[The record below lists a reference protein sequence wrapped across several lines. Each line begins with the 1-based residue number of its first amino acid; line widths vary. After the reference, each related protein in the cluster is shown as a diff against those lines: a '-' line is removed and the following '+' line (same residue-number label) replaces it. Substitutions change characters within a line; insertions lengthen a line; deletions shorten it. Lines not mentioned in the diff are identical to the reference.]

1 MRQQHHPIVA
11 SDIGVIPFMLA
22 TVISLLPPLR
32 AVPASPRPA
41 ASRHGASGMLTGLE
55 PTSWQAWS
63 LQDVGLFDGA
73 AFALAAS
80 AVYATSRQEDD
91 SVANHEDSKLRDEAA
106 ARVREA
112 ERAVEQSVLASPCNG
127 PNPELL
133 AELEAADQ
141 AAQRLSRS
149 AAPTSDP
156 FELPSAFEMPTWRQP
171 KSTQRRGQ
179 APRMMAAPPEALG
192 EIVIGDIAST
202 DDERLWVPQTECLS
216 FRPLTLCVSQGYYVN
231 LLRFVGGGTLGCHR
245 HSSPVHA
252 HTIKGTWGYK
262 EHAWTAGPGTYVFEP
277 PGETHTLV
285 VGEDEMIALFHVT
298 GALLYCDPKS
308 PETIIGFD
316 DVFTKLEKA
325 RKHYEAVGLGADFA
339 DQFLR

>member
-1 MRQQHHPIVA
+1 
-11 SDIGVIPFMLA
+11 MLA
-22 TVISLLPPLR
+22 AVFSYAPLIPQP
-32 AVPASPRPA
+32 V
-41 ASRHGASGMLTGLE
+41 SRWCGTCEMLTGLE
-55 PTSWQAWS
+55 QPSSWQAWS
-63 LQDVGLFDGA
+63 LQDVGRFDGA
-73 AFALAAS
+73 ALALAAS
-80 AVYATSRQEDD
+80 AVYAASRQDGDTVMPQGEEFKPSDD
-91 SVANHEDSKLRDEAA
+91 AA
-106 ARVREA
+106 ARVRAA

-141 AAQRLSRS
+141 AAERLSRC
-149 AAPTSDP
+149 APPTSDP
-156 FELPSAFEMPTWRQP
+156 FELPSAFEMPSWRQRKP
-171 KSTQRRGQ
+171 KQRSGQ
-179 APRMMAAPPEALG
+179 PPRMMAAPPEALG

-325 RKHYEAVGLGADFA
+325 RNHYEKVGLGADFA